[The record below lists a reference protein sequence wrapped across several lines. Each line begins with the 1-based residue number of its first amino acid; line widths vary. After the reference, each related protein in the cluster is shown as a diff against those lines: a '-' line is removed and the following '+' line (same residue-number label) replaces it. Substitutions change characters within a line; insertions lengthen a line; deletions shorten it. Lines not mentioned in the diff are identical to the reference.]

1 MKQGSGEY
9 ISKMFINMNRSV
21 YTLGIGMVEAL
32 SREEKLRFLRSLE
45 TDYEFRYA
53 VAGYIGLSEI
63 LKRLD
68 TIESRISDLY
78 EGQKRLWE
86 NVEKLWEEVKNLR
99 EGQDKL
105 WMEVRD
111 LREGQNKLWEE
122 VKLLREGQ
130 DKLWIEVRDLRE
142 GQVKLW
148 ESVNNL
154 WIEVKSLRESQ
165 NKLWE
170 NVEKLWVE
178 VRSLREGQDKLWE
191 EVRDLREGQNKLW
204 MEVRD
209 LRGNVEKLWEEVKNL
224 REEQTKLWREVRDLR
239 MDQRRLRS
247 SFESFGEALGAT
259 IEHYACGFVKLLL
272 EDMGYPDAGVG
283 KGFLLYE
290 GVVYQVDIFC
300 EDPLVVGE
308 ATLYLR
314 DRDSARRELEK
325 LESRVEVAEKVKGR
339 RTVLRILAVGNAP
352 SEVLEYLRD
361 ECIRRS
367 IKLAVGRE
375 LELIT

>member
-1 MKQGSGEY
+1 M
-9 ISKMFINMNRSV
+9 IIVFILWV
-21 YTLGIGMVEAL
+21 GVVEAL
-32 SREEKLRFLRSLE
+32 SREEKLRFLKSLE

-63 LKRLD
+63 LRRLD
-68 TIESRISDLY
+68 TIESHLSDLR
-78 EGQKRLWE
+78 EGQNRLWE
-86 NVEKLWEEVKNLR
+86 NIEKLWMEIKSLR

-105 WMEVRD
+105 W
-111 LREGQNKLWEE
+111 
-122 VKLLREGQ
+122 
-130 DKLWIEVRDLRE
+130 
-142 GQVKLW
+142 
-148 ESVNNL
+148 
-154 WIEVKSLRESQ
+154 
-165 NKLWE
+165 E
-170 NVEKLWVE
+170 NAEKLWGE
-178 VRSLREGQDKLWE
+178 VRSLREGQDKLCLE
-191 EVRDLREGQNKLW
+191 IRDLREGQNRLWENIEKLWIEVKSLREGQDKLW
-204 MEVRD
+204 MEIRD
-209 LRGNVEKLWEEVKNL
+209 L

-325 LESRVEVAEKVKGR
+325 LESRVEAAEKVKGR

-361 ECIRRS
+361 ECVKRD
-367 IKLAVGRE
+367 IKLAFGRE

>member
-1 MKQGSGEY
+1 
-9 ISKMFINMNRSV
+9 MFISMIIV
-21 YTLGIGMVEAL
+21 FILWVGVVEAL
-32 SREEKLRFLRSLE
+32 SREEKLRFLKSLE

-63 LKRLD
+63 LRRLD
-68 TIESRISDLY
+68 TIESHLSDLR
-78 EGQKRLWE
+78 EGQNRLWE
-86 NVEKLWEEVKNLR
+86 NIEKLWMEVKSLR

-105 WMEVRD
+105 W
-111 LREGQNKLWEE
+111 
-122 VKLLREGQ
+122 
-130 DKLWIEVRDLRE
+130 
-142 GQVKLW
+142 
-148 ESVNNL
+148 
-154 WIEVKSLRESQ
+154 
-165 NKLWE
+165 E
-170 NVEKLWVE
+170 NAEKLWGE
-178 VRSLREGQDKLWE
+178 VRSLREGQDKLWME
-191 EVRDLREGQNKLW
+191 IRDLREEQNKLW
-204 MEVRD
+204 E
-209 LRGNVEKLWEEVKNL
+209 NIEKLWIEVKSLREGQDKLWMEIKSLREGQDKLWVEIRDL

-325 LESRVEVAEKVKGR
+325 LESRVEAAEKVKGR

-361 ECIRRS
+361 ECVKRD
-367 IKLAVGRE
+367 IKLAFGRE
-375 LELIT
+375 LKLIT